1 MGPKWLFSLEKDY
14 VDGHLIA
21 SVRESL
27 SVSKIVSIDKYSS
40 LERVLRVTAWISRFI
55 RYLKSRIGVD
65 R

>member
-1 MGPKWLFSLEKDY
+1 MKRRRRQYSN
-14 VDGHLIA
+14 DGHLIA